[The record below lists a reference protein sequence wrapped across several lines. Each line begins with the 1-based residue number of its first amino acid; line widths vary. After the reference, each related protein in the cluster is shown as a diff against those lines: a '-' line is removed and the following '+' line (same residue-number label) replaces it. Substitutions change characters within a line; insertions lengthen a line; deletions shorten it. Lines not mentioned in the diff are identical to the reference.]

1 MGYAGDKTTGFQS
14 PAIDFVESV
23 TDLAQI
29 LDLRRPGRYPV
40 RVVGQRLAARGIQ
53 SGDILVADAGADP
66 KPGKICIAM
75 VGGDVILASLS
86 RHGAEWRLRPS
97 TGLPIPVVG
106 DVEIWATVTA
116 LVRTEV

>member
-14 PAIDFVESV
+14 PATDFVENV

-66 KPGKICIAM
+66 KPGKICTRLYQETPAIAE
-75 VGGDVILASLS
+75 DSPILMTKNHYKVFAKA
-86 RHGAEWRLRPS
+86 RGAIAIRANNRC
-97 TGLPIPVVG
+97 
-106 DVEIWATVTA
+106 
-116 LVRTEV
+116 